1 MGTWQSIDN
10 IMSKHNET
18 WASINNL
25 IGLDKE
31 KIESMETELKELENA
46 FSRFSPEISKAADR
60 INNIDAHT
68 SALEKKID
76 ENSLIAVRNT
86 NNIKEIVSKIS
97 SQENRLEAFDNESES
112 NKSRITKF
120 NDHMETINKTIQIFE
135 SRHSETI
142 ERIKEVTVLASNI
155 DTNVKAQEQK

>member
-18 WASINNL
+18 ITSINNL

-31 KIESMETELKELENA
+31 KIEGMETELKELGNA
-46 FSRFSPEISKAADR
+46 FSRLSPEIGKAADR

-120 NDHMETINKTIQIFE
+120 NYHMETINKTIQIFE
-135 SRHSETI
+135 SR
-142 ERIKEVTVLASNI
+142 
-155 DTNVKAQEQK
+155 QKKKKKKKKFGRKKKKKKKKKKS